1 MSEPVFQFEEF
12 ELHCGRFQ
20 LLRRGRPLRVE
31 PKPLELLIL
40 LVSQKGHLVSRKE
53 IVERLWES
61 DVFVDTDHSI
71 NTAIRKLRHLL
82 RDDSETPRFIETVT
96 GMGYRFVAPVLEKP
110 EGSAEGPTKGPA
122 EANEELSAAPWESQ
136 ESPIEP
142 HGAYEAGRTRT
153 PSLATESRA
162 RLYIGITTL
171 ILLLAA
177 GSGAWYFAR
186 PSPSLRIASYSR
198 ITHDGGHKAPVGT
211 DGTRLYFSR
220 DVGDLIGEVSV
231 DGGEARSIHVDL
243 PQAGFSGNFWVDGS
257 ALLVGSSTGSEFTL
271 WKWQEPNGA
280 LKRIAGHELLNETQ
294 AIAPSPNGQSI
305 VLITVKGDLI
315 MMDGV
320 GSGVHRFLSPPK
332 EMSEPDGEDVT
343 WSPDGKRLRF
353 TWNHRFWE
361 VASDGSGLRPVLPK
375 WRPGTWECCGQWT
388 SDGSS
393 FVFTAPDNTSSNMPS
408 PYGQLWA
415 VDERSTVFKKREENP
430 VQLTTGPM
438 WWRRPVANK
447 RTRSLFAEGVVFR
460 GELVRYDAGAGKL
473 QPFLHGIS
481 AEYVEYSPDG
491 NAIVYVTFPE
501 GILWRAN
508 RDGSNPV
515 QLTSPPVYPINPHW
529 SPEGSRIL
537 YFTKGY
543 GEPRRAYT
551 VSVQGGESAQISSV
565 NPSTN
570 MLNPTW
576 SPDGRR
582 IVYST
587 GGEENSPNEHVEV
600 LDLATHLATKVKGS
614 EGMWSPRWSP
624 DGRYIAAL
632 DPTWSVMVFDFES
645 QKWTTLAKGFCGYPN
660 WSRDSRS
667 IYYFRYT
674 QPGIF
679 RVHVNGGE
687 PEKAFDLPSLSY
699 TGAIGRWFGIDP
711 DGMPMTLTDAGS
723 DEIYLLKLSK
733 E

>member
-12 ELHCGRFQ
+12 ELDCGRFQ

-82 RDDSETPRFIETVT
+82 RDDSETPKYIETVT
-96 GMGYRFVAPVLEKP
+96 GMGYRFVARVLDKQEV
-110 EGSAEGPTKGPA
+110 SAEGPTEGPA
-122 EANEELSAAPWESQ
+122 EANEELSAAPWEGQ
-136 ESPIEP
+136 ASPIEP
-142 HGAYEAGRTRT
+142 QGAYEAGRTRT
-153 PSLATESRA
+153 PSVATESRA
-162 RLYIGITTL
+162 RLYIGIATS

-211 DGTRLYFSR
+211 DGTRVYFSR

-231 DGGEARSIHVDL
+231 DGGETRSLPVDL
-243 PQAGFSGNFWVDGS
+243 PQAGFGSNFWVDGS

-271 WKWQEPNGA
+271 WKWQVPSGA

-294 AIAPSPNGQSI
+294 AIAPSPDGQTI
-305 VLITVKGDLI
+305 VLITVKGELI
-315 MMDGV
+315 MMDGD
-320 GSGVHRFLSPPK
+320 GSRVHRFLSPPK
-332 EMSEPDGEDVT
+332 EMAEPDGEDIT
-343 WSPDGKRLRF
+343 WSPDGKKLRF

-361 VASDGSGLRPVLPK
+361 VASDGSGLRPVLPN
-375 WRPGTWECCGQWT
+375 WRPGTWECCGEWT

-415 VDERSTVFKKREENP
+415 VNERSTVFQKREANP

-438 WWRRPVANK
+438 WWSRPVSNK
-447 RTRSLFAEGVVFR
+447 RTKSLFAEGVVFR
-460 GELVRYDAGAGKL
+460 GELERYDSGAGKL
-473 QPFLHGIS
+473 QPFLQGIS

-491 NAIVYVTFPE
+491 KAIVYVTFPE

-508 RDGSNPV
+508 RDGSDPV

-537 YFTKGY
+537 YFTEGY
-543 GEPRRAYT
+543 GEPRRAYM
-551 VSVQGGESAQISSV
+551 VAAQGGESVQVTSM
-565 NPSTN
+565 NPSTD
-570 MLNPTW
+570 MLDPTW

-587 GGEENSPNEHVEV
+587 GGEENSPNDHVEI
-600 LDLATHLATKVKGS
+600 LDLATHWATKVKGS

-624 DGRYIAAL
+624 DGRYIVAL
-632 DPTWSVMVFDFES
+632 DSTWSVMDFDFES
-645 QKWTTLAKGFCGYPN
+645 QKWNTLAKGFCGYPT
-660 WSRDSRS
+660 WSRDSRF

-679 RVHVNGGE
+679 RIPVKGGE
-687 PEKAFDLPSLSY
+687 PEEAFDLPSLSY
-699 TGAIGRWFGIDP
+699 TGAIGRWVGIDP
-711 DGMPMTLTDAGS
+711 EGMPMMLTDAGS
-723 DEIYLLKLSK
+723 DEIYLLTLSK